1 MSNNTIQ
8 QNLALIQSAVYGKD
22 VRDAIHDSIEQCYTE
37 ASSASTA
44 AAAATA
50 ATTAAN
56 NATAAAENA
65 ATAATLAAS
74 KIPNPPSGNG
84 RYMLTVTVSGGNA
97 TYSWVSA

>member
-50 ATTAAN
+50 ATAAAN

-65 ATAATLAAS
+65 AAAAS
-74 KIPNPPSGNG
+74 IVASRVPTPPSNNG
-84 RYMLTVTVSGGNA
+84 RYILSVTVSGDNV
-97 TYSWVSA
+97 TYSWISY

>member
-22 VRDAIHDSIEQCYTE
+22 VRDAIHDSIQQCYTE

-44 AAAATA
+44 AA
-50 ATTAAN
+50 
-56 NATAAAENA
+56 A

>member
-22 VRDAIHDSIEQCYTE
+22 VRDAIHDSIEQCYNDV
-37 ASSASTA
+37 SSAAIA
-44 AAAATA
+44 AAAANT

-65 ATAATLAAS
+65 AAAANIVAS
-74 KIPNPPSGNG
+74 RVPTPPSGNG
-84 RYMLTVTVSGGNA
+84 RYILSATVSGDNV
-97 TYSWVSA
+97 TYSWISY